1 MEYMIRVGEH
11 DIEVADVMDK
21 KEREYAAQKG
31 FIDCCDFHRRWRE
44 IEHLSLEINYL
55 LIAGRVTGKAQM
67 LREKT
72 DRLCSL
78 VRVHK
83 AKDS

>member
-1 MEYMIRVGEH
+1 MEYMIRVGEN
-11 DIEVADVMDK
+11 DIDVTDVADTREK
-21 KEREYAAQKG
+21 EYASARG
-31 FIDCCDFHRRWRE
+31 YIDCNDFHKRWKE
-44 IEHLSLEINYL
+44 IEQLSLEINYL
-55 LIAGRVTGKAQM
+55 MIAGRVTGKAYM